1 MVKDLVLFVNAIVSI
16 IEHGS
21 RTVMK
26 FPPSTLYLE
35 RKARLPENERDILTS
50 LLPCYKYLDILRKP
64 LRQSRIR
71 VQSSD
76 LKFSSKRHS
85 RVSDLNKLFH

>member
-1 MVKDLVLFVNAIVSI
+1 MFVPEKFVVKDLVLFVNTIVSI
-16 IEHGS
+16 IEHCS

-26 FPPSTLYLE
+26 FPPST
-35 RKARLPENERDILTS
+35 
-50 LLPCYKYLDILRKP
+50 PCYKYLDILRKP

-71 VQSSD
+71 VQNSD